1 MNELDLLSVAADGMG
16 VQRTLLDVAARNVAA
31 AQASTPQHPYPRLVA
46 RFMADDADGR
56 FAADDSGAA
65 FAAAEPME
73 RLAAADPAGAFIDAA
88 DGGEDDPGGTRFAG
102 TVRSGETADALT
114 EMIAVLD
121 AQRAYEAN
129 ASVFDVGKKLADRTL
144 DVGRT

>member
-1 MNELDLLSVAADGMG
+1 MNEFDLLSVAADGMG

-46 RFMADDADGR
+46 RFA
-56 FAADDSGAA
+56 S
-65 FAAAEPME
+65 
-73 RLAAADPAGAFIDAA
+73 ADPADAFLDVL
-88 DGGEDDPGGTRFAG
+88 GEGEDSDDAGARTAFAG

-129 ASVFDVGKKLADRTL
+129 ASVFDVGKRLAERTI
-144 DVGRT
+144 DVGRV

>member
-1 MNELDLLSVAADGMG
+1 MSEFDLLSVAADGMG

-46 RFMADDADGR
+46 RFAT
-56 FAADDSGAA
+56 
-65 FAAAEPME
+65 P
-73 RLAAADPAGAFIDAA
+73 DPADAFLDLP
-88 DGGEDDPGGTRFAG
+88 DGGEEEDAAGTRFAG
-102 TVRSGETADALT
+102 TMRSGETADALT

-144 DVGRT
+144 DVGRG

>member
-1 MNELDLLSVAADGMG
+1 VSEFNLLSIAADGMG

-31 AQASTPQHPYPRLVA
+31 AQASTLQHPYPRLVA
-46 RFMADDADGR
+46 RFATRDPDDAFIALPGDDEDADASGTS
-56 FAADDSGAA
+56 FTGTAA
-65 FAAAEPME
+65 
-73 RLAAADPAGAFIDAA
+73 
-88 DGGEDDPGGTRFAG
+88 
-102 TVRSGETADALT
+102 SGETADALT

-144 DVGRT
+144 DVGRL

>member
-1 MNELDLLSVAADGMG
+1 MSEFDLLSVAADGMG

-46 RFMADDADGR
+46 RFAT
-56 FAADDSGAA
+56 
-65 FAAAEPME
+65 
-73 RLAAADPAGAFIDAA
+73 ADPVDAFLDLPG
-88 DGGEDDPGGTRFAG
+88 DGDGEDDAAGTRFAG
-102 TVRSGETADALT
+102 TARSGETADALT

-129 ASVFDVGKKLADRTL
+129 ASVFDIGKKLTDRTL
-144 DVGRT
+144 DVGRV